1 MSIGAFQLPSKFVY
15 SKIVNGTGLS
25 QFVDKCFPED
35 GVIEGTHGLV
45 GTGAYIT
52 YAFRNTDPTPTK
64 TSASQ
69 LDTVTLLVNCFVAPD
84 TRWTRL
90 QTYAGQIRDALDRTT
105 DANDLA
111 SYYVQSCSF
120 VDITTGF
127 NEKVKPSG
135 TYFATLEFDIRISK
149 S

>member
-1 MSIGAFQLPSKFVY
+1 MSIGAFQLPAKFVY
-15 SKIVNGTGLS
+15 TKITNGTGLGS
-25 QFVDKCFPED
+25 FVNKCFPENALA
-35 GVIEGTHGLV
+35 EGLQGLED
-45 GTGAYIT
+45 TSTYIT

-69 LDTVTLLVNCFVAPD
+69 LDTVTLLVNLFCSPKTAYSNLI
-84 TRWTRL
+84 TN
-90 QTYAGQIRDALDRTT
+90 AGAIRNALDRTT
-105 DANDLA
+105 DATDLS

>member
-1 MSIGAFQLPSKFVY
+1 MSIGSFQLPSEFVY
-15 SKIVNGTGLS
+15 NKITNTLTD
-25 QFVDKCFPED
+25 FADRCFPED
-35 GVIEGTHGLV
+35 GLIEGNHGRLNSDQ
-45 GTGAYIT
+45 YIT

-69 LDTVTLLVNCFVAPD
+69 LDTVTLLVNIFVPPEI
-84 TRWTRL
+84 RFSRVL
-90 QTYAGQIRDALDRTT
+90 VNAGAIRSILDRTT

-111 SYYVQSCSF
+111 TYYVQSCSF

-127 NEKVKPSG
+127 NDKVKPSG
-135 TYFATLEFDIRISK
+135 IYFATLEFDIRISK